1 MKSTSMNVKVD
12 VPVVMGGI
20 LNQKMEDVALPVD
33 VTTNL
38 KELGFYPSPKL
49 EGRFRKLLEHNLI
62 SKKKGASHGS
72 PLYFRAWF

>member
-33 VTTNL
+33 VTANL
-38 KELGFYPSPKL
+38 KELGFYPSSKL
-49 EGRFRKLLEHNLI
+49 EGRFRKLLEHDVI
-62 SKKKGASHGS
+62 SKKKEVRHGS
-72 PLYFRAWF
+72 P

>member
-1 MKSTSMNVKVD
+1 
-12 VPVVMGGI
+12 MGGI

-49 EGRFRKLLEHNLI
+49 EGKFRKLLEHDVI
-62 SKKKGASHGS
+62 SKKKEVSHGS
-72 PLYFRAWF
+72 P